1 MDFFCVYEEEIFFA
15 STYYIINILYEKN
28 DSFLSFVFFGSMTS
42 AFDDTQVDFYKHSI
56 EALSER

>member
-1 MDFFCVYEEEIFFA
+1 MKKMILFCLLF
-15 STYYIINILYEKN
+15 
-28 DSFLSFVFFGSMTS
+28 FFGSMTS